1 MLHYIEYDQRNRSEI
16 LSEVR
21 RVVVKVGSAVLTAQD
36 GLRTD
41 VIASLAEQIAFL
53 RSKGIKVVLVS
64 SGAVAAGRAVLNNS
78 KSLEI
83 KGVPDRQ
90 AAAAIGQSRL
100 MRAYEKAFEPHQT
113 ITAQLLLTKDDFQS
127 QRRYLNA
134 NNTFSKLF
142 SWNVLP
148 IVNENDTVVVKELEF
163 GDNDS
168 LSVLLLNMVEADLF
182 INLTS
187 AKGLCSGNPDTDP
200 EACIIECVEDIE
212 VMNLKALCGGKTTVG
227 SGGMYSKMLAARR
240 AAQLSVPTLV
250 LSGKEPGAIIR
261 AFNGEMLGT
270 WIRARHKGIPRRK
283 FSLAYNTQPR
293 GMVSIDAGAANA
305 LLHHGKSLLAVG
317 ITKVEGNFD
326 RGALVRITDPEGI
339 VIAVGRSNYKSSD
352 LKRIAGKK
360 CRDIESI
367 LGFNHQEAI
376 HRDNM
381 LLDAVV

>member
-1 MLHYIEYDQRNRSEI
+1 MLHYIEYDQRQRSEI
-16 LSEVR
+16 LAEVS
-21 RVVVKVGSAVLTAQD
+21 RVVVKVGSAVLTSQE
-36 GLRTD
+36 GLRTEI
-41 VIASLAEQIAFL
+41 IASLAEQIAFL

-78 KSLEI
+78 ETLEI

-100 MRAYEKAFEPHQT
+100 MRSYEKAFEPYKT
-113 ITAQLLLTKDDFQS
+113 VTAQLLLTKDDFQS

-134 NNTFSKLF
+134 SNTFSKLF

-187 AKGLCSGNPDTDP
+187 AKGLCSGNPDLDP
-200 EACIIECVEDIE
+200 EARIIDCVEDVE

-250 LSGKEPGAIIR
+250 LSGKEPGAIIKT
-261 AFNGEMLGT
+261 FNGEMLGT
-270 WIRARHKGIPRRK
+270 WIRARDKGIPRRK

-293 GMVSIDAGAANA
+293 GVVSIDAGAVSA

-317 ITKVEGNFD
+317 VTKVEGNFD
-326 RGALVRITDPEGI
+326 RGALVRVTDPEGI

-352 LKRIAGKK
+352 LRRIAGKK

>member
-1 MLHYIEYDQRNRSEI
+1 MLHYIEYDQRDRSEI
-16 LSEVR
+16 LSEVK
-21 RVVVKVGSAVLTAQD
+21 RVVVKVGSAVLTAED

-41 VIASLAEQIAFL
+41 IIASLAKQIAFL
-53 RSKGIKVVLVS
+53 RSKDIDVVLVS
-64 SGAVAAGRAVLNNS
+64 SGAVAAGRAVLHNS
-78 KSLEI
+78 HTPDI

-100 MRAYEKAFEPHQT
+100 MRAYQMAFEPYET
-113 ITAQLLLTKDDFQS
+113 LTAQLLLTKDDFQS

-134 NNTFSKLF
+134 NNTFSRLF
-142 SWNVLP
+142 SWKVLP

-168 LSVLLLNMVEADLF
+168 LAVLLLNMVQADLF
-182 INLTS
+182 VNLTS
-187 AKGLCSGNPDTDP
+187 ARGLCSGNPDTDP
-200 EACIIECVEDIE
+200 DARILDCVEDIE
-212 VMNLKALCGGKTTVG
+212 VINLKAMCGGKTTVG

-250 LSGKEPGAIIR
+250 LSGKEPDAIIK
-261 AFNGEMLGT
+261 AFEGEPLGT

-283 FSLAYNTQPR
+283 FSLAYNTPPK
-293 GMVSIDAGAANA
+293 GVVSIDSGAVNA

-326 RGALVRITDPEGI
+326 RGALVRISDPEGI
-339 VIAVGRSNYKSSD
+339 VIAVGCSNYKSSD
-352 LKRIAGKK
+352 LRRIAGVK
-360 CRDIESI
+360 CSNIESI

>member
-1 MLHYIEYDQRNRSEI
+1 M
-16 LSEVR
+16 
-21 RVVVKVGSAVLTAQD
+21 K
-36 GLRTD
+36 
-41 VIASLAEQIAFL
+41 
-53 RSKGIKVVLVS
+53 
-64 SGAVAAGRAVLNNS
+64 
-78 KSLEI
+78 
-83 KGVPDRQ
+83 
-90 AAAAIGQSRL
+90 
-100 MRAYEKAFEPHQT
+100 KAFEPHQT

-200 EACIIECVEDIE
+200 DARIIECVEDIE
-212 VMNLKALCGGKTTVG
+212 VMNLKTLCGGKTTVG

-270 WIRARHKGIPRRK
+270 WIRATAQRHSP
-283 FSLAYNTQPR
+283 
-293 GMVSIDAGAANA
+293 
-305 LLHHGKSLLAVG
+305 
-317 ITKVEGNFD
+317 
-326 RGALVRITDPEGI
+326 
-339 VIAVGRSNYKSSD
+339 
-352 LKRIAGKK
+352 
-360 CRDIESI
+360 
-367 LGFNHQEAI
+367 
-376 HRDNM
+376 
-381 LLDAVV
+381 